1 VKLNER
7 AASLQNPGSFVAFGP
22 GLSYL
27 HDMRFLHQVR
37 TLRGWSRA
45 LLVSLALAFGVASVA
60 HAAHR
65 HDLATTASTLH
76 SVACGYC
83 VTFGG
88 LATAPSHR
96 LPNLAPRID
105 AFDIAVDIAA
115 PASRR
120 QHSPAQPR
128 APPLLP

>member
-1 VKLNER
+1 
-7 AASLQNPGSFVAFGP
+7 
-22 GLSYL
+22 
-27 HDMRFLHQVR
+27 MRFLHQVR

-45 LLVSLALAFGVASVA
+45 LLVGLALAFGVASIA

-65 HDLATTASTLH
+65 HDPATTASSLH

-83 VTFGG
+83 ITFGG

-96 LPNLAPRID
+96 PPAIAPRID
-105 AFDIAVDIAA
+105 AFDVAVDIAA
-115 PASRR
+115 PAASRQR
-120 QHSPAQPR
+120 SPAQPR